1 MKGVL
6 YFDESSKKWV
16 VEYNEDG
23 RTILIDVRPGR
34 IDDLN
39 RVGVYLQNL
48 HEVDF
53 HIENTHEFPYR
64 WAVPYVASE
73 SNTKPEPKKKT
84 IQKKRITLW
93 LSGFHTD
100 EIEIECDKYDAS
112 SSGYYYFIDRESNN
126 GETKYIG
133 CYPVNRTI
141 IHEIKEIEV
150 EI

>member
-1 MKGVL
+1 MKGRLV
-6 YFDESSKKWV
+6 YIEPKDSWV
-16 VEYNEDG
+16 VEFKEDG
-23 RTILIDVRPGR
+23 RDVFLEVRPGR
-34 IDDLN
+34 IYDLN
-39 RVGVYLQNL
+39 CVGTFLQNMQ
-48 HEVDF
+48 EVDF